1 MHVEPS
7 EQTSVD
13 KTHCLENIIRK
24 KLSMR
29 THFNSQLSSHGGL
42 CRSVHQSMSYV
53 FDVLLYFIEKKN
65 TETKFLFIFGYS
77 IANMQIIF
85 ILKIQSHSNQ
95 SRESNEQTMMMMM
108 KKLKNSN

>member
-7 EQTSVD
+7 EHTSVD

-24 KLSMR
+24 KLSVR
-29 THFNSQLSSHGGL
+29 THCCSQLSSHGGL

-53 FDVLLYFIEKKN
+53 FDVLYFIEKKN

-95 SRESNEQTMMMMM
+95 SRESNEQTMMMME
-108 KKLKNSN
+108 KLTKSN